1 MSLELIIG
9 PMFSGKTT
17 KLIERYHEIQNQLKI
32 NKTNTLRSI
41 VNHITIDTPPIESI
55 DKIFDDKDD
64 NQNYILTINHIID
77 KQRYPENKIVSH
89 DREEIPCISIE
100 NLSNIKISKYTRYI
114 LINEAQL
121 FKNLKSW
128 IINLMNTTD
137 INFILCGLDS
147 DYKIGKFGELLD
159 LIPYATSVI
168 KLQGKCSECQ
178 NPSLFTHRLTNECE
192 QVVIGTTNYIPV
204 CRKCY
209 VKLNNKIK

>member
-17 KLIERYHEIQNQLKI
+17 KLIERCHEISKQLKT
-32 NKTNTLRSI
+32 NKTNTLMSI

-55 DKIFDDKDD
+55 DQIFDDKEG
-64 NQNYILTINHIID
+64 NKNYILAINHIID

-89 DREEIPCISIE
+89 DGCDIPCVSIE
-100 NLSNIKISKYTRYI
+100 NLSDIKINKYTRYI

-128 IINLMNTTD
+128 IINLMDTTD

-147 DYKIGKFGELLD
+147 DFKIEQFGELLD
-159 LIPYATSVI
+159 LIPYATTVT
-168 KLQGKCSECQ
+168 KMQGKCHICNKS
-178 NPSLFTHRLTNECE
+178 SLFTHRLTNECE
-192 QVVIGTTNYIPV
+192 QVVIGTTNYIPL

-209 VKLNNKIK
+209 VKLNKIK

>member
-1 MSLELIIG
+1 MSLKIYAG
-9 PMFSGKTT
+9 PMFSRKTT
-17 KLIERYHEIQNQLKI
+17 KLQEEYHNILNNLKNNEL
-32 NKTNTLRSI
+32 NKI
-41 VNHITIDTPPIESI
+41 HPD
-55 DKIFDDKDD
+55 
-64 NQNYILTINHIID
+64 YILTINHIID
-77 KQRYPENKIVSH
+77 KERYPENKIVSH
-89 DREEIPCISIE
+89 DGAEIPCLSIE
-100 NLSNIKISKYTRYI
+100 KLQDITINLENTRYI

-121 FKNLKSW
+121 FVGLKDW
-128 IINLMNTTD
+128 ILNLMDYTD

-168 KLQGKCSECQ
+168 KLQGKCSQCQ

-209 VKLNNKIK
+209 VKLNAKD